1 MQPRSQQISTC
12 PNCGSG
18 LEETFGGGL
27 GCMSCLLK
35 AGIGSEEETVQ
46 DSTPDALEGGMRFG
60 VYEIDCHE
68 DDPRD

>member
-12 PNCGSG
+12 PNCGG
-18 LEETFGGGL
+18 VLEETPGGEL

-46 DSTPDALEGGMRFG
+46 D
-60 VYEIDCHE
+60 
-68 DDPRD
+68 